1 MNWVHRRI
9 CASAGW
15 RERVE
20 AEILPWVLK
29 GVELGSDVLEVG
41 PGPGLTTDALHKR
54 VDRLTCVE
62 VDGRLADALAK
73 RLAGTNVTV
82 LHEDATAM
90 PLPDRCF
97 DSAVCFTMLHHVLS
111 VELQDKLLK
120 EVARVLKP
128 GAVFAGIDS
137 RLSLY
142 FRMLHV
148 FDTMVVVD
156 PKTFPAR
163 LEKAG
168 FCDAKIDLA
177 DRAFRFRAKRAT

>member
-1 MNWVHRRI
+1 MNWAHRRI

-15 RERVE
+15 RQRVE
-20 AEILPWVLK
+20 TEILPWVLK
-29 GVELGSDVLEVG
+29 GVDLGSDVLEVG

-54 VDRLTCVE
+54 VGRLTCVE
-62 VDGRLADALAK
+62 VDSRLAAALAQ
-73 RLAGTNVTV
+73 RLEGSNVTV
-82 LHEDATAM
+82 LHEDATHM
-90 PLPDRCF
+90 PLADQSF
-97 DSAVCFTMLHHVLS
+97 DSAVCFTMLHHVPS
-111 VELQDKLLK
+111 VELQDKLLR

-156 PKTFPAR
+156 PSTFPAR
-163 LEKAG
+163 LESAG
-168 FCDAKIDLA
+168 FRDVKIDLV
-177 DRAFRFRAKRAT
+177 DRAFRFQARRAA